1 MRRTPNATALARE
14 APMVE
19 FLRSITIL
27 AMGSVVIS
35 AGVFVV
41 LYG

>member
-1 MRRTPNATALARE
+1 MA
-14 APMVE
+14 E
-19 FLRSITIL
+19 FLRSTVIL
-27 AMGSVVIS
+27 FMGMSVTA

>member
-1 MRRTPNATALARE
+1 MEPTMAE
-14 APMVE
+14 V
-19 FLRSITIL
+19 LRSTVIL
-27 AMGSVVIS
+27 FMGMSVTA

>member
-1 MRRTPNATALARE
+1 MSRNTDPPKE
-14 APMVE
+14 AHMVE
-19 FLRSITIL
+19 FLRSVTIL